1 MTTAIMFFFLG
12 IFFDS
17 STQVSQKAY
26 IAILITA
33 MIAFKLPYKVLIY
46 TDPKKYDSIFWN
58 DWINKDSVYY
68 SLIY

>member
-26 IAILITA
+26 ITILITA